1 MMNRRSLASA
11 MCIALGLSACA
22 TDPNDPI
29 RDQQYVSVINSLSW
43 TNPLTGKRDGL
54 RTSWPAKT
62 LQGQDEAFPLAQIR
76 QCDAAGAACAWGVM
90 RARRSVGRV
99 AYTSAGVNLD
109 LVLAIDIERR
119 QEVRG
124 ADFNA
129 AMAIPAD
136 VPALHYRK
144 ELRQSFTLA
153 YGKVQH
159 VALDYGL
166 SFELCALRYDAAG
179 RALDVC
185 EIPYI

>member
-11 MCIALGLSACA
+11 MCIALSLSACA
-22 TDPNDPI
+22 TDPNDPLK
-29 RDQQYVSVINSLSW
+29 DQQYVAVINSLSW
-43 TNPLTGKRDGL
+43 NNPLTGKRDGS

-76 QCDAAGAACAWGVM
+76 KCDAAGAACSWGVM
-90 RARRSVGRV
+90 RAQRSVSRV
-99 AYTSAGVNLD
+99 AYTAAGVNLD

-124 ADFNA
+124 ADFHT

-136 VPALHYRK
+136 VPALQYKK
-144 ELRQSFTLA
+144 ELRQSFMLV
-153 YGKVQH
+153 YGRVQH
-159 VALDYGL
+159 IELDHGL
-166 SFELCALRYDAAG
+166 SFDLCALRYDAAG